1 MPRFI
6 RRNRPNHSLL
16 NRTYGRAARIARDSL
31 GASNDARI
39 EALLERVD
47 RLERELAYGHRH
59 FKGFL
64 VGDSRIPV
72 RPDID
77 GWLRIYSDDDSIRIE
92 RNPNKLTSVLDL
104 TAPAECECCAENMTY
119 TFNSV
124 GCPCL
129 TITHVGTVGCVAS
142 FSVDLDCDCLGAI
155 VGGR

>member
-16 NRTYGRAARIARDSL
+16 NRTYGRAARTARDSL

-77 GWLRIYSDDDSIRIE
+77 GWLRVYSSDDSIGIE

-104 TAPAECECCAENMTY
+104 TAPGECSCCPETMSTGVVISPGHATSLL
-119 TFNSV
+119 FNDETCTLV
-124 GCPCL
+124 LTLGCDPCGFG
-129 TITHVGTVGCVAS
+129 VVAP
-142 FSVDLDCDCLGAI
+142 G
-155 VGGR
+155 